1 MIVSRKGLK
10 TLAVLLAGLTLA
22 ASAQSRNDEKNT
34 YTDPKLEIFNVQIV
48 GPSGVVGESTKS
60 HSFISRTVVFPNRK
74 FLNPNEQNGTD
85 PETLKISFENIFT

>member
-48 GPSGVVGESTKS
+48 GPSGVVGQRSG
-60 HSFISRTVVFPNRK
+60 R
-74 FLNPNEQNGTD
+74 
-85 PETLKISFENIFT
+85 